1 VSPPPTTACD
11 RAATDVVDPAPVR
24 QPHRHP
30 RRALHTRPR
39 RALHTGPRRAL
50 HTGPRR
56 ADVGTSAAAVASGA
70 VVLLCVVGRVP
81 EHLLQATGV
90 QGWAPGLVAVMA
102 VVNSARAIA
111 QAPFTFAR
119 RQTSAAQWATDQVTA
134 LGGTVVV
141 GSILT
146 LPLYGLIRSSS
157 RWWLWAWAMFAGV
170 TVVSQ
175 AAMPLLMKV
184 RAGALVPAPAVLA
197 ERVRAIATNSGVDID
212 GDVLVAGKAKG
223 KSRRC
228 NAYVVGMGP
237 SRRVILE
244 SGVAAWPPQLI
255 DQVVAHEIGHWR
267 LGHAAR
273 RLPLTIAAQL
283 VTFGLAAAVLSFP
296 PLLGWAGISGAGD
309 PRSYP
314 LLLAI
319 TAIVVLPAR
328 LCLAW
333 YDRSQERAADRFARA
348 VLGTP
353 DDFVAMLDRA
363 ALEGDA
369 PRRLPWWRK
378 VTASHP
384 PIDERIQA
392 CRP

>member
-1 VSPPPTTACD
+1 
-11 RAATDVVDPAPVR
+11 
-24 QPHRHP
+24 
-30 RRALHTRPR
+30 
-39 RALHTGPRRAL
+39 
-50 HTGPRR
+50 
-56 ADVGTSAAAVASGA
+56 
-70 VVLLCVVGRVP
+70 
-81 EHLLQATGV
+81 
-90 QGWAPGLVAVMA
+90 MA

-119 RQTSAAQWATDQVTA
+119 RQTSAAQWATDHVTA

-212 GDVLVAGKAKG
+212 GEVLVAGKAKG

-273 RLPLTIAAQL
+273 RLPLTVAAQL

-296 PLLGWAGISGAGD
+296 PLLGWAGVSGAGD

-314 LLLAI
+314 LLLAL

-363 ALEGDA
+363 ALEGGA

-378 VTASHP
+378 ATASHP